1 VVDPLLHVST
11 RRRIFTSESITSEP
25 TTPIPLDG
33 LVIQSVL
40 PKLLGRFS
48 EWDAHMKAIS
58 DLGYNMIHFVPM
70 QVRGASNSPYSIYDQ
85 LSFSND
91 LFEPEDRSKSPDE
104 KIEIV
109 KKTLDKMKHDY
120 KLLSLSDVV
129 WNHTAS
135 NCGWLQEHPEAG
147 TYV

>member
-1 VVDPLLHVST
+1 MVDPLLRIST
-11 RRRIFTSESITSEP
+11 RRRILSSELISSEP
-25 TTPIPLDG
+25 TVQIPLDG

-48 EWDAHMKAIS
+48 EWGTHMKAIS

-70 QVRGASNSPYSIYDQ
+70 QVRGQSNSPYSIYDQ
-85 LSFSND
+85 LAFSND

-109 KKTLDKMKHDY
+109 KKTVNKLEHEY
-120 KLLSLSDVV
+120 KLLSLSDIV

-147 TYV
+147 TYI